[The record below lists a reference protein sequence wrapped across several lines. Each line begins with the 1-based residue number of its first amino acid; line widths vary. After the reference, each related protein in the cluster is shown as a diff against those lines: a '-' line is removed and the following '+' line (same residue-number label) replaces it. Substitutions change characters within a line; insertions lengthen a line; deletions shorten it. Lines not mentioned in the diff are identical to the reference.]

1 MNTHLPGLIAAAA
14 LMFTSAAHAAV
25 IHFDSLD
32 ANGKLSSIGKY
43 NPYQD
48 ITWSNSWLLGVNTLA
63 GYDNGAHSG
72 TQFVN
77 NFGVNNISFSS
88 ATAFDFAGAW
98 FAIPNT
104 NGTRATWVNISAY
117 DAANQLIGSTG
128 NISLSNTYAFI
139 AANFDN
145 VSKITVTRD
154 KGFFI
159 MDDVT
164 LVDAA
169 EVPEPAGMAL
179 VALAIAALGAS
190 RRRRG

>member
-1 MNTHLPGLIAAAA
+1 MKTHLLGLIATAA
-14 LMFTSAAHAAV
+14 LMFTNATQAAV
-25 IHFDSLD
+25 INFDDLD
-32 ANGKLSSIGKY
+32 AGGKLASIGKY

-48 ITWSNSWLLGVNTLA
+48 IAWSNNWLLGVNTLA
-63 GYDNGAHSG
+63 GYNNGAHSG
-72 TQFVN
+72 SQFVN

-104 NGTRATWVNISAY
+104 NGTRATWVNVSAY

-128 NISLSNTYAFI
+128 NINLSNTYAFI

-169 EVPEPAGMAL
+169 EVPEPAGLAL
-179 VALAIAALGAS
+179 AALAITALGVS
-190 RRRRG
+190 RRRG